1 MRPAGPDEAGAA
13 RSGICH
19 LDADRGVL
27 AYRGHDIHDLADR
40 SSFEE
45 TCYLL
50 WHGRLPNRAELGD
63 LQSQFVAARPLPEG
77 ILRLM
82 RSLPS
87 AAGLDALQTT
97 ASALAAYDPD
107 AGGRSS
113 AERLRAS
120 VRLTAQLAGVVAASG
135 RLNAGRSP
143 IAPDPAL
150 GHAANFLYM
159 LTGERPHAPAARG
172 LDVSLVL
179 HAEHGFDASTVAARA
194 TAATETDV
202 YSAIT
207 SAIGTLKG
215 PLHGSA
221 AADVMRLLLEIGPE
235 ANGLRI
241 MEMIGAGP
249 ARGDGIHGF
258 GRGVYRVEDPRT
270 AHLRRLSRDL
280 GQRAGSPPWFQALQ
294 RVEAL
299 MKT

>member
-1 MRPAGPDEAGAA
+1 MPA
-13 RSGICH
+13 
-19 LDADRGVL
+19 ADR
-27 AYRGHDIHDLADR
+27 
-40 SSFEE
+40 
-45 TCYLL
+45 
-50 WHGRLPNRAELGD
+50 
-63 LQSQFVAARPLPEG
+63 RP
-77 ILRLM
+77 
-82 RSLPS
+82 
-87 AAGLDALQTT
+87 
-97 ASALAAYDPD
+97 
-107 AGGRSS
+107 
-113 AERLRAS
+113 RLRAS

-135 RLNAGRSP
+135 RLSAGRSP

-159 LTGERPHAPAARG
+159 LTGERPHAPIARG

-235 ANGLRI
+235 VNGLRI

-249 ARGDGIHGF
+249 ARGDGIPGF

-299 MKT
+299 MKTERGLSPDVDFFTASIYYSMGIPIELFPSMFAVGRVSGWTAHVLEQYAGNRPIRPRAEYAGPAYPQTYVPLEQR